1 MDNLS
6 IPMIPGQPTCL
17 LKQKKRSLPS
27 NVHTEPITAS
37 TLASYRRLITL
48 LLPIRYP
55 DRFYKDSVADITDS
69 SLARVA
75 IWQETDAHKSSHIS
89 EIPAFHG
96 NHTTS
101 EKKVAGGIQCR
112 LEDVPSSPA
121 GESQLYIQTVGVLA
135 PYRQLGIATYLLE
148 DIISTIIDHYENVT
162 SVYAHVWEAN
172 TDALEWYNQR
182 GFSIEKEILEGYYRR
197 LKPTGARIVRRG
209 ITIEDHVAARERH
222 IKSAMIPQDD
232 DANVAIVKDI

>member
-1 MDNLS
+1 MDNVS
-6 IPMIPGQPTCL
+6 IPLIPGQPTCL
-17 LKQKKRSLPS
+17 LKQKERSLPS
-27 NVHTEPITAS
+27 NVHVEPITLS

-55 DRFYKDSVADITDS
+55 DTFYKDSVANITDS

-75 IWQETDAHKSSHIS
+75 LWQERDARKSSNMI
-89 EIPAFHG
+89 ELPVFHE
-96 NHTTS
+96 NHAAS

-112 LEDVPSSPA
+112 LEDIPSAPA
-121 GESQLYIQTVGVLA
+121 AERQLYIQTVGVLA

-148 DIISTIIDHYENVT
+148 DIVTTVMDHYENVT
-162 SVYAHVWEAN
+162 SIYAHVWEAN
-172 TDALEWYNQR
+172 TDALEWYTRR

-197 LKPTGARIVRRG
+197 LKPSGARIVRRG

-222 IKSAMIPQDD
+222 IKSGMTPQED
-232 DANVAIVKDI
+232 DANVIIVSDI